1 MRCARFESGKKSH
14 LNAMRGV
21 ENAAMTSSGKMTKR
35 SDNSSPRRGCQEQSA
50 PGQHSTPVARKQG
63 ANADAEKSPEPDYFP
78 SPILPSYTQEGGNE
92 VAWDWQSS
100 SLSRTPE
107 SRSKKPSVQGETPK
121 GTKLLQR
128 KRNSNSPL
136 LYKPLKRKTIKRE
149 NIENIGQ
156 FAAELQALSERMRVI
171 KQSDK
176 NPSSDAPCVKE
187 EEMPMLPNTSGM
199 TETSVV
205 KNDGQN
211 SVGRCNDNDNE
222 LNNVEETE
230 DRGDTGSKE
239 AAGSY
244 DDLFDDSVDD
254 DMIRCTQEI
263 EEKFSLLERG
273 NSAQLQVKK
282 EESCSANDVAVKASV
297 QFSSRETSRQPLV
310 RNTLGAGDSSTL
322 KTYSKL
328 RRDADSS
335 VHAAAQ
341 RSKDPPKPCPNNNN
355 TIRPVHAAKP
365 CDSKK
370 LPKSNTVD
378 LFDFADDSFDDWLAT
393 CVEDEKKL
401 LPDDVSLSRKNDG
414 ARLQGNYRRLT
425 NAALKSEIK
434 SADSLKPMARAS
446 GPETSNNVNYLEN
459 RKFFKTKS
467 LSDQYVSRDASA
479 KGSTMSVSCRSY
491 ATRPA
496 LPHPSVSRG
505 SIAHTSGTRAPVSTT
520 TATTTPIV
528 TSNGHKPENNAI
540 SLMRGTDCTWR
551 GSDAVNRCAVKSD
564 GDRFVKHRSTGSMK
578 SDTRETA
585 RTGSQPT
592 TAPRTCTAEEIER
605 KRLQAV
611 ARLEAKRKLHFTKT
625 TNSINR

>member
-341 RSKDPPKPCPNNNN
+341 RN
-355 TIRPVHAAKP
+355 
-365 CDSKK
+365 
-370 LPKSNTVD
+370 
-378 LFDFADDSFDDWLAT
+378 DSFDDWLAT